1 MNWLMQHR
9 TKVLGFT
16 QITVAQIMLW
26 DFIPSEVGIALAS
39 ANGLLT
45 VWVGFLNSSAK
56 EPPNEP

>member
-9 TKVLGFT
+9 TKALGFA

-26 DFIPSEVGIALAS
+26 NFIPPHLGIALAS

-45 VWVGFLNSSAK
+45 VWVGFLNSQK
-56 EPPNEP
+56 DTQ